1 MKKRKLLFVFLMLV
15 MGGLFF
21 SSCSKDDKIEEV
33 EKAEV
38 EKSLDGTIWRVIA
51 FYTYDDG
58 RKYSITTT
66 VYFYEKQ
73 CSVITDSPFFGSKR
87 TYIYDYT
94 YNHPKASLIPV
105 DNLSYL
111 GAINATVNNNKMS
124 LFDTYKEETII
135 VTKLTIV

>member
-1 MKKRKLLFVFLMLV
+1 MKKIKLFFVFLMLV

-33 EKAEV
+33 EK
-38 EKSLDGTIWRVIA
+38 SLDGTIWRGIA

-58 RKYSITTT
+58 REYSITTT

-73 CSVITDSPFFGSKR
+73 CSVITDSPSIKK

-94 YNHPKASLIPV
+94 YNHPKATLIPV
-105 DNLSYL
+105 DNYYYI
-111 GAINATVNNNKMS
+111 GTINATVNNNKMS

-135 VTKLTIV
+135 VTLVSGKNNIR